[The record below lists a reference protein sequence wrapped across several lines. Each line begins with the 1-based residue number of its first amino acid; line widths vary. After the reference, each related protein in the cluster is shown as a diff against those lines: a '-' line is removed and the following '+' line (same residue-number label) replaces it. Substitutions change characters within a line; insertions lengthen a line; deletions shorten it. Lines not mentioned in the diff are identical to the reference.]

1 MGVANDCSERVCPYG
16 ISHTTTPQG
25 DLNMDGDRYDNT
37 GKAIV
42 YKTGANAGDHIQ
54 AFISHLDNV
63 LRFST
68 NQDVASNEL
77 VVGDAVQIAGWD
89 GSKYSKHTFV
99 ITAVNADGTFTL
111 DKDCTV
117 AGGLHGSVYKV
128 QETIGSPSGTWE
140 SWPGDAVEK
149 TQDEGHFYM
158 ECSNQGL
165 CDRGAGVCECF
176 DGYTGIDC
184 GVASCP
190 NDCSGNGRCMTI
202 ADMARS
208 APSRSENTI
217 EVARGSHF
225 VSTELTPDVS
235 VGDIVYL
242 GEQVDYDSAVQYT
255 VTNIVSKMSS
265 STALGNQGFTV
276 SPRAQRSLPFGSAL
290 YKVSKYNLWDANKV
304 AGCVCDDGFSG
315 HDCSSKK
322 CPVGADPLDVTGE
335 DKENSHSS
343 TSTTNPSTYTKR
355 TERQMLT
362 MDSSAGALS
371 GSFSLTFT
379 SINGE
384 KKTTRSI
391 STSPELSSTVSVH
404 GPELYDETYC
414 KIGNAGSYGSETG
427 KWSGALCEKFV
438 KFTPDLP
445 DDELAVGDF
454 IRVGNEIRRIAS
466 LTRSETSGN
475 YTSAYVFS
483 QFTQNYA
490 AGTYAYRHSAA
501 KDIEYGLEHL
511 SNGVVG
517 EVTVAKSN
525 SGGRILRNAVVSST
539 DKLYAAVS
547 TSGAVTFENA
557 DADTDTYAAAG
568 SVSEGDLFRLHGN
581 HGIGQV
587 LTLTGAD
594 AEKLTGFTVTEDF
607 LYNNDLGS
615 HTPSTTGRKIPP
627 TGGSAILVLPDSL
640 PIIDNG
646 FKYRVSF
653 DENAGDLPD
662 LVCNAD
668 GLRSVYRLSHAAYVS
683 RDEPDRVHFV
693 DTAAGSAQ
701 PAFSPLEQS
710 DLSHPAALTAG
721 DTIYVGDQR
730 CDIVSTDNDLT
741 AGLATEISDV
751 ENVHTASVVCATA
764 LKENAHSTADAI
776 VTHDPVEVLL
786 SGSTQTCAS
795 TDRPE
800 LRFAA
805 DIAAFAGSDL
815 CADAT
820 ACAEVLDYNGANRR
834 VRWSSN
840 WDIAYESGIP
850 LMDTNDLTVGDRVS
864 IRTVND
870 HTYETR
876 TVDYMNFNGEA
887 GDNYFTVSQPFTAAH
902 KEKRIHLN
910 YKGTQS
916 SQECSGRG
924 LCDGGSADCQCF
936 KGYTGVACE
945 IQNALAA

>member
-1 MGVANDCSERVCPYG
+1 M
-16 ISHTTTPQG
+16 
-25 DLNMDGDRYDNT
+25 
-37 GKAIV
+37 
-42 YKTGANAGDHIQ
+42 
-54 AFISHLDNV
+54 
-63 LRFST
+63 
-68 NQDVASNEL
+68 
-77 VVGDAVQIAGWD
+77 
-89 GSKYSKHTFV
+89 
-99 ITAVNADGTFTL
+99 
-111 DKDCTV
+111 
-117 AGGLHGSVYKV
+117 
-128 QETIGSPSGTWE
+128 
-140 SWPGDAVEK
+140 
-149 TQDEGHFYM
+149 
-158 ECSNQGL
+158 
-165 CDRGAGVCECF
+165 
-176 DGYTGIDC
+176 
-184 GVASCP
+184 
-190 NDCSGNGRCMTI
+190 
-202 ADMARS
+202 
-208 APSRSENTI
+208 
-217 EVARGSHF
+217 GSHF

-242 GEQVDYDSAVQYT
+242 GEQADYDNAVEYT
-255 VTNIVSKMSS
+255 VTNVVSKMSTYGS
-265 STALGNQGFTV
+265 SASDQSLGNQGFTV

-290 YKVSKYNLWDANKV
+290 YKVSNYNLWDANKV

-335 DKENSHSS
+335 DMENSHSS

-404 GPELYDETYC
+404 GPEVYDETYC
-414 KIGNAGSYGSETG
+414 KINWASRYGTAGTT

-475 YTSAYVFS
+475 YTSAYVYS

-490 AGTYAYRHSAA
+490 AGTYAYHHSAA

-525 SGGRILRNAVVSST
+525 SGGRILRNS
-539 DKLYAAVS
+539 AVS
-547 TSGAVTFENA
+547 TVNKLSAVVASTDTVTFV
-557 DADTDTYAAAG
+557 DQGGSTAAHAPAG
-568 SVSEGDLFRLHGN
+568 SVSEGDLFRINGN
-581 HGIGQV
+581 HGISQV
-587 LTLTGAD
+587 LTLTNAD
-594 AEKLTGFTVTEDF
+594 AEELTGFTVTPHF
-607 LYNNDLGS
+607 LYNDDQGTHAVGS
-615 HTPSTTGRKIPP
+615 RAAFNSVK
-627 TGGSAILVLPDSL
+627 VLPDSL

-668 GLRSVYRLSHAAYVS
+668 GLRSVYRLSNAAYVS

-693 DTAAGSAQ
+693 DTTAGSAQ

-741 AGLATEISDV
+741 ARLATESSTA

-795 TDRPE
+795 TDQPE

-805 DIAAFAGSDL
+805 DISTADSVSV

-820 ACAEVLDYNGANRR
+820 ACADVNNYNGQNRL

-840 WDIAYESGIP
+840 WDIQYESGIP

-902 KEKRIHLN
+902 KEARIHLN

-924 LCDGGSADCQCF
+924 LCDGSSAECQCF

>member
-1 MGVANDCSERVCPYG
+1 MG
-16 ISHTTTPQG
+16 
-25 DLNMDGDRYDNT
+25 
-37 GKAIV
+37 
-42 YKTGANAGDHIQ
+42 
-54 AFISHLDNV
+54 
-63 LRFST
+63 
-68 NQDVASNEL
+68 
-77 VVGDAVQIAGWD
+77 
-89 GSKYSKHTFV
+89 
-99 ITAVNADGTFTL
+99 
-111 DKDCTV
+111 
-117 AGGLHGSVYKV
+117 
-128 QETIGSPSGTWE
+128 
-140 SWPGDAVEK
+140 
-149 TQDEGHFYM
+149 
-158 ECSNQGL
+158 
-165 CDRGAGVCECF
+165 
-176 DGYTGIDC
+176 
-184 GVASCP
+184 
-190 NDCSGNGRCMTI
+190 
-202 ADMARS
+202 
-208 APSRSENTI
+208 
-217 EVARGSHF
+217 
-225 VSTELTPDVS
+225 ELTPDVS

-242 GEQVDYDSAVQYT
+242 GEQADYDSAVQYT

-265 STALGNQGFTV
+265 SSALGNQGFTV

-290 YKVSKYNLWDANKV
+290 YKASKYNLWDANKV

-315 HDCSSKK
+315 HDCSSRK

-371 GSFSLTFT
+371 GTFSLTFT

-414 KIGNAGSYGSETG
+414 TLNNGNLDRYGSAGTT

-475 YTSAYVFS
+475 YTSAYVYS

-525 SGGRILRNAVVSST
+525 SGGRILRNA
-539 DKLYAAVS
+539 AVS
-547 TSGAVTFENA
+547 TANKLNAGVFADGTVTFCDQNGL
-557 DADTDTYAAAG
+557 TAAHAPAG
-568 SVSEGDLFRLHGN
+568 SVSEGDLFRINGN
-581 HGIGQV
+581 HGISQV
-587 LTLTGAD
+587 LTLTNAD
-594 AEKLTGFTVTEDF
+594 AEELTGFTVTPHF
-607 LYNNDLGS
+607 LYNDDQGTHAVGS
-615 HTPSTTGRKIPP
+615 RA
-627 TGGSAILVLPDSL
+627 AINSVKVLPDSL

-668 GLRSVYRLSHAAYVS
+668 GLRSVYRLSNAAYVS

-693 DTAAGSAQ
+693 DTTAGSAQ

-741 AGLATEISDV
+741 ARLATETSDA
-751 ENVHTASVVCATA
+751 ENVHTASVVCAA
-764 LKENAHSTADAI
+764 
-776 VTHDPVEVLL
+776 
-786 SGSTQTCAS
+786 
-795 TDRPE
+795 
-800 LRFAA
+800 
-805 DIAAFAGSDL
+805 
-815 CADAT
+815 
-820 ACAEVLDYNGANRR
+820 
-834 VRWSSN
+834 
-840 WDIAYESGIP
+840 
-850 LMDTNDLTVGDRVS
+850 
-864 IRTVND
+864 
-870 HTYETR
+870 
-876 TVDYMNFNGEA
+876 
-887 GDNYFTVSQPFTAAH
+887 
-902 KEKRIHLN
+902 
-910 YKGTQS
+910 
-916 SQECSGRG
+916 
-924 LCDGGSADCQCF
+924 
-936 KGYTGVACE
+936 
-945 IQNALAA
+945 

>member
-1 MGVANDCSERVCPYG
+1 MG
-16 ISHTTTPQG
+16 
-25 DLNMDGDRYDNT
+25 
-37 GKAIV
+37 
-42 YKTGANAGDHIQ
+42 
-54 AFISHLDNV
+54 
-63 LRFST
+63 
-68 NQDVASNEL
+68 
-77 VVGDAVQIAGWD
+77 
-89 GSKYSKHTFV
+89 
-99 ITAVNADGTFTL
+99 

-176 DGYTGIDC
+176 DGHGGIDC

-242 GEQVDYDSAVQYT
+242 GEQAVYDSAVQYT

-290 YKVSKYNLWDANKV
+290 YKESKYNLWDANKV

-315 HDCSSKK
+315 HDCSSRK

-371 GSFSLTFT
+371 GTFSLTFT

-404 GPELYDETYC
+404 GPEVYDETYC
-414 KIGNAGSYGSETG
+414 KINNAATRYGGGAAGSGQ
-427 KWSGALCEKFV
+427 WSGALCEKFV

-445 DDELAVGDF
+445 DDELAVDDF

-475 YTSAYVFS
+475 YTSAYVYS

-501 KDIEYGLEHL
+501 KNIEYGLEHL

-525 SGGRILRNAVVSST
+525 SGGRILRSAALDT
-539 DKLYAAVS
+539 ETKLNAAVA
-547 TSGAVTFENA
+547 THNGKTGVTFEGHDGSTDA
-557 DADTDTYAAAG
+557 DAPAG
-568 SVSEGDLFRLHGN
+568 SVSEGDLFRIHG
-581 HGIGQV
+581 
-587 LTLTGAD
+587 
-594 AEKLTGFTVTEDF
+594 
-607 LYNNDLGS
+607 
-615 HTPSTTGRKIPP
+615 
-627 TGGSAILVLPDSL
+627 
-640 PIIDNG
+640 
-646 FKYRVSF
+646 
-653 DENAGDLPD
+653 
-662 LVCNAD
+662 
-668 GLRSVYRLSHAAYVS
+668 
-683 RDEPDRVHFV
+683 
-693 DTAAGSAQ
+693 
-701 PAFSPLEQS
+701 
-710 DLSHPAALTAG
+710 
-721 DTIYVGDQR
+721 
-730 CDIVSTDNDLT
+730 
-741 AGLATEISDV
+741 
-751 ENVHTASVVCATA
+751 
-764 LKENAHSTADAI
+764 
-776 VTHDPVEVLL
+776 
-786 SGSTQTCAS
+786 
-795 TDRPE
+795 
-800 LRFAA
+800 
-805 DIAAFAGSDL
+805 
-815 CADAT
+815 
-820 ACAEVLDYNGANRR
+820 
-834 VRWSSN
+834 
-840 WDIAYESGIP
+840 
-850 LMDTNDLTVGDRVS
+850 
-864 IRTVND
+864 
-870 HTYETR
+870 
-876 TVDYMNFNGEA
+876 
-887 GDNYFTVSQPFTAAH
+887 
-902 KEKRIHLN
+902 
-910 YKGTQS
+910 
-916 SQECSGRG
+916 
-924 LCDGGSADCQCF
+924 
-936 KGYTGVACE
+936 
-945 IQNALAA
+945 

>member
-1 MGVANDCSERVCPYG
+1 M
-16 ISHTTTPQG
+16 H
-25 DLNMDGDRYDNT
+25 
-37 GKAIV
+37 
-42 YKTGANAGDHIQ
+42 
-54 AFISHLDNV
+54 
-63 LRFST
+63 
-68 NQDVASNEL
+68 
-77 VVGDAVQIAGWD
+77 
-89 GSKYSKHTFV
+89 
-99 ITAVNADGTFTL
+99 
-111 DKDCTV
+111 
-117 AGGLHGSVYKV
+117 
-128 QETIGSPSGTWE
+128 
-140 SWPGDAVEK
+140 
-149 TQDEGHFYM
+149 
-158 ECSNQGL
+158 
-165 CDRGAGVCECF
+165 
-176 DGYTGIDC
+176 
-184 GVASCP
+184 
-190 NDCSGNGRCMTI
+190 
-202 ADMARS
+202 
-208 APSRSENTI
+208 
-217 EVARGSHF
+217 
-225 VSTELTPDVS
+225 
-235 VGDIVYL
+235 
-242 GEQVDYDSAVQYT
+242 
-255 VTNIVSKMSS
+255 
-265 STALGNQGFTV
+265 
-276 SPRAQRSLPFGSAL
+276 
-290 YKVSKYNLWDANKV
+290 
-304 AGCVCDDGFSG
+304 
-315 HDCSSKK
+315 
-322 CPVGADPLDVTGE
+322 
-335 DKENSHSS
+335 
-343 TSTTNPSTYTKR
+343 TKR

-371 GSFSLTFT
+371 GTFSLTFT

-414 KIGNAGSYGSETG
+414 KIGWATRYGSVAG
-427 KWSGALCEKFV
+427 QWGGAQCEKFV

-475 YTSAYVFS
+475 YTSAYVYS

-525 SGGRILRNAVVSST
+525 SGGRILRNAAVDDTNRLNAKVDDDGT
-539 DKLYAAVS
+539 D
-547 TSGAVTFENA
+547 TTVTFKLVGA
-557 DADTDTYAAAG
+557 QTPPPTITATYAAAG
-568 SVSEGDLFRLHGN
+568 SVSEGDLFRINGN

-594 AEKLTGFTVTEDF
+594 AEKLTGFKVTPHFVYGDDQGTLHIASGEHAHGARTV
-607 LYNNDLGS
+607 NGV
-615 HTPSTTGRKIPP
+615 K
-627 TGGSAILVLPDSL
+627 VLPNSL

-741 AGLATEISDV
+741 ARLATETSDV

-805 DIAAFAGSDL
+805 DIAASWGSNL

-834 VRWSSN
+834 VRWSSGLT
-840 WDIAYESGIP
+840 ITFQSGIP

-887 GDNYFTVSQPFTAAH
+887 GDNYFTVSQPFTAKHSEA
-902 KEKRIHLN
+902 RIHLN

-924 LCDGGSADCQCF
+924 LCGGSSAECQCF

>member
-1 MGVANDCSERVCPYG
+1 M
-16 ISHTTTPQG
+16 H
-25 DLNMDGDRYDNT
+25 
-37 GKAIV
+37 
-42 YKTGANAGDHIQ
+42 
-54 AFISHLDNV
+54 
-63 LRFST
+63 
-68 NQDVASNEL
+68 
-77 VVGDAVQIAGWD
+77 
-89 GSKYSKHTFV
+89 
-99 ITAVNADGTFTL
+99 
-111 DKDCTV
+111 
-117 AGGLHGSVYKV
+117 
-128 QETIGSPSGTWE
+128 
-140 SWPGDAVEK
+140 
-149 TQDEGHFYM
+149 
-158 ECSNQGL
+158 
-165 CDRGAGVCECF
+165 
-176 DGYTGIDC
+176 
-184 GVASCP
+184 
-190 NDCSGNGRCMTI
+190 
-202 ADMARS
+202 
-208 APSRSENTI
+208 
-217 EVARGSHF
+217 
-225 VSTELTPDVS
+225 
-235 VGDIVYL
+235 
-242 GEQVDYDSAVQYT
+242 
-255 VTNIVSKMSS
+255 
-265 STALGNQGFTV
+265 
-276 SPRAQRSLPFGSAL
+276 
-290 YKVSKYNLWDANKV
+290 
-304 AGCVCDDGFSG
+304 
-315 HDCSSKK
+315 
-322 CPVGADPLDVTGE
+322 
-335 DKENSHSS
+335 
-343 TSTTNPSTYTKR
+343 TKR

-371 GSFSLTFT
+371 GTFSLTFT

-414 KIGNAGSYGSETG
+414 KIGWATRYGSVAG
-427 KWSGALCEKFV
+427 QWGGAQCEKFV

-475 YTSAYVFS
+475 YTSAYVYS

-501 KDIEYGLEHL
+501 KNIEYGLEHL

-525 SGGRILRNAVVSST
+525 SGGRFLRNS
-539 DKLYAAVS
+539 AVS
-547 TSGAVTFENA
+547 TENKLSA
-557 DADTDTYAAAG
+557 IVEASAIDTVKFVEQDGSSATYAAAG
-568 SVSEGDLFRLHGN
+568 SVSEGDLFRINGN
-581 HGIGQV
+581 HGISQV

-594 AEKLTGFTVTEDF
+594 AEKLTSFTVTPHF
-607 LYNNDLGS
+607 LYNNDQGTHAVGS
-615 HTPSTTGRKIPP
+615 RAAIGPS
-627 TGGSAILVLPDSL
+627 GGVKVLPDSL

-693 DTAAGSAQ
+693 DTTAGSAQ
-701 PAFSPLEQS
+701 PAFSPLTQT

-721 DTIYVGDQR
+721 DTIYVGEQR
-730 CDIVSTDNDLT
+730 CDIVSTDSDLT
-741 AGLATEISDV
+741 ARLATESSTA
-751 ENVHTASVVCATA
+751 ENIHTASVVCAMA

-776 VTHDPVEVLL
+776 VTHDVVEVLL

-805 DIAAFAGSDL
+805 DSDTAAGASL

-820 ACAEVLDYNGANRR
+820 ACARVLDYNGANRR

-902 KEKRIHLN
+902 AEKRIHLN

-924 LCDGGSADCQCF
+924 LCDGSSAECQCF

>member
-1 MGVANDCSERVCPYG
+1 MGTALAASVSASCPNACSGHGTCGSNDQFSCFRNWVANDCSERVCPYG

-42 YKTGANAGDHIQ
+42 YKTGGNAGDHIQ

-63 LRFST
+63 LHFST

-77 VVGDAVQIAGWD
+77 VVGDAIQIAGWD
-89 GSKYSKHTFV
+89 GSKYSKYTFV

-184 GVASCP
+184 GVAVCP

-242 GEQVDYDSAVQYT
+242 GEQADYDSAVQYT

-290 YKVSKYNLWDANKV
+290 YKASKYNLWDANKV

-414 KIGNAGSYGSETG
+414 KIGWATRYTGGSAVTDQ
-427 KWSGALCEKFV
+427 WSGARCEKFV

-475 YTSAYVFS
+475 YTSAYVYS

-525 SGGRILRNAVVSST
+525 SGGRILRNSEVSATNKLSAGVGTDAST
-539 DKLYAAVS
+539 
-547 TSGAVTFENA
+547 VTFTDRNA
-557 DADTDTYAAAG
+557 DLASNPSHAPAG
-568 SVSEGDLFRLHGN
+568 SVSEGDLFRINGN

-587 LTLTGAD
+587 LTLTNAD
-594 AEKLTGFTVTEDF
+594 AEKLTGFTVTPHF
-607 LYNNDLGS
+607 LYNDDQGTHALGS
-615 HTPSTTGRKIPP
+615 RE
-627 TGGSAILVLPDSL
+627 AINGVKVLPDSL

-721 DTIYVGDQR
+721 DTIYVEDQR
-730 CDIVSTDNDLT
+730 CDIVSTDSDLT
-741 AGLATEISDV
+741 AGLATETSTA

-805 DIAAFAGSDL
+805 DITTFTGSDL

-834 VRWSSN
+834 VRWSSSL
-840 WDIAYESGIP
+840 D
-850 LMDTNDLTVGDRVS
+850 
-864 IRTVND
+864 
-870 HTYETR
+870 
-876 TVDYMNFNGEA
+876 
-887 GDNYFTVSQPFTAAH
+887 
-902 KEKRIHLN
+902 
-910 YKGTQS
+910 
-916 SQECSGRG
+916 
-924 LCDGGSADCQCF
+924 
-936 KGYTGVACE
+936 
-945 IQNALAA
+945 

>member
-1 MGVANDCSERVCPYG
+1 MG
-16 ISHTTTPQG
+16 
-25 DLNMDGDRYDNT
+25 
-37 GKAIV
+37 
-42 YKTGANAGDHIQ
+42 
-54 AFISHLDNV
+54 
-63 LRFST
+63 
-68 NQDVASNEL
+68 
-77 VVGDAVQIAGWD
+77 
-89 GSKYSKHTFV
+89 
-99 ITAVNADGTFTL
+99 
-111 DKDCTV
+111 
-117 AGGLHGSVYKV
+117 
-128 QETIGSPSGTWE
+128 
-140 SWPGDAVEK
+140 
-149 TQDEGHFYM
+149 
-158 ECSNQGL
+158 
-165 CDRGAGVCECF
+165 
-176 DGYTGIDC
+176 
-184 GVASCP
+184 
-190 NDCSGNGRCMTI
+190 
-202 ADMARS
+202 
-208 APSRSENTI
+208 
-217 EVARGSHF
+217 
-225 VSTELTPDVS
+225 
-235 VGDIVYL
+235 
-242 GEQVDYDSAVQYT
+242 
-255 VTNIVSKMSS
+255 
-265 STALGNQGFTV
+265 
-276 SPRAQRSLPFGSAL
+276 
-290 YKVSKYNLWDANKV
+290 
-304 AGCVCDDGFSG
+304 
-315 HDCSSKK
+315 DCSSKK

-335 DKENSHSS
+335 DMENSHSS

-414 KIGNAGSYGSETG
+414 KIGWATRYGSVAG
-427 KWSGALCEKFV
+427 QWGGAQCEKFV

-475 YTSAYVFS
+475 YTSAYVYS

-525 SGGRILRNAVVSST
+525 SGGRILRNA
-539 DKLYAAVS
+539 AVS
-547 TSGAVTFENA
+547 TANKLNAGVFADGTVTFCDQNGLTSTDGGTGVITNA
-557 DADTDTYAAAG
+557 AYAAAG
-568 SVSEGDLFRLHGN
+568 SVSEGDLFRINGN

-594 AEKLTGFTVTEDF
+594 AEKLTGFKVTPHF
-607 LYNNDLGS
+607 VYGNDQGTL
-615 HTPSTTGRKIPP
+615 HTASGEHAHGTRVINSVK
-627 TGGSAILVLPDSL
+627 VLPDSL

-668 GLRSVYRLSHAAYVS
+668 GLRSVYRLSNAAYVS

-693 DTAAGSAQ
+693 DTTAGSAQ
-701 PAFSPLEQS
+701 PAFSPLEES

-741 AGLATEISDV
+741 ARLATETSDV

-776 VTHDPVEVLL
+776 VTHDPLK
-786 SGSTQTCAS
+786 SC
-795 TDRPE
+795 
-800 LRFAA
+800 
-805 DIAAFAGSDL
+805 
-815 CADAT
+815 
-820 ACAEVLDYNGANRR
+820 
-834 VRWSSN
+834 
-840 WDIAYESGIP
+840 
-850 LMDTNDLTVGDRVS
+850 
-864 IRTVND
+864 
-870 HTYETR
+870 
-876 TVDYMNFNGEA
+876 
-887 GDNYFTVSQPFTAAH
+887 
-902 KEKRIHLN
+902 
-910 YKGTQS
+910 
-916 SQECSGRG
+916 
-924 LCDGGSADCQCF
+924 
-936 KGYTGVACE
+936 
-945 IQNALAA
+945 

>member
-1 MGVANDCSERVCPYG
+1 MGTALAASVSASCPNACSGHGTCGSNDQCSCFRNWVANDCSERVCPYG

-42 YKTGANAGDHIQ
+42 YKTGGNAGDHIQ

-63 LRFST
+63 LHFST

-89 GSKYSKHTFV
+89 GSKYSKYTFV

-117 AGGLHGSVYKV
+117 AGGLHGSIYKV

-149 TQDEGHFYM
+149 VQDEGHFYM

-242 GEQVDYDSAVQYT
+242 GEQADYDSAVQYT
-255 VTNIVSKMSS
+255 VTNMVSKMSS

-304 AGCVCDDGFSG
+304 AGCICDDGFSG

-322 CPVGADPLDVTGE
+322 CAVGADPLDVTGE

-355 TERQMLT
+355 NERQMLT

-371 GSFSLTFT
+371 GTFSLTFT

-384 KKTTRSI
+384 KKTTRTI

-414 KIGNAGSYGSETG
+414 KLNNAARYGTAATDPESTGSDTHF

-475 YTSAYVFS
+475 YTSAYVYS

-525 SGGRILRNAVVSST
+525 SGGRFLRNSAVSTTNKLSAIVVSSAIDT
-539 DKLYAAVS
+539 VKFVNQDGS
-547 TSGAVTFENA
+547 TPAHA
-557 DADTDTYAAAG
+557 PAG
-568 SVSEGDLFRLHGN
+568 SVSEGDLFRINGN
-581 HGIGQV
+581 HGISQV
-587 LTLTGAD
+587 LTLTD
-594 AEKLTGFTVTEDF
+594 AGEEQLTSFTVTPHF
-607 LYNNDLGS
+607 LYNDDQGTHAVGS
-615 HTPSTTGRKIPP
+615 RAAIGPSPGVK
-627 TGGSAILVLPDSL
+627 VLPDSL

-701 PAFSPLEQS
+701 PAFSPLEQ
-710 DLSHPAALTAG
+710 
-721 DTIYVGDQR
+721 
-730 CDIVSTDNDLT
+730 TD
-741 AGLATEISDV
+741 
-751 ENVHTASVVCATA
+751 
-764 LKENAHSTADAI
+764 
-776 VTHDPVEVLL
+776 P
-786 SGSTQTCAS
+786 
-795 TDRPE
+795 
-800 LRFAA
+800 
-805 DIAAFAGSDL
+805 
-815 CADAT
+815 
-820 ACAEVLDYNGANRR
+820 
-834 VRWSSN
+834 
-840 WDIAYESGIP
+840 
-850 LMDTNDLTVGDRVS
+850 
-864 IRTVND
+864 
-870 HTYETR
+870 
-876 TVDYMNFNGEA
+876 
-887 GDNYFTVSQPFTAAH
+887 
-902 KEKRIHLN
+902 
-910 YKGTQS
+910 
-916 SQECSGRG
+916 
-924 LCDGGSADCQCF
+924 
-936 KGYTGVACE
+936 
-945 IQNALAA
+945 

>member
-1 MGVANDCSERVCPYG
+1 M
-16 ISHTTTPQG
+16 
-25 DLNMDGDRYDNT
+25 M
-37 GKAIV
+37 
-42 YKTGANAGDHIQ
+42 
-54 AFISHLDNV
+54 
-63 LRFST
+63 LR
-68 NQDVASNEL
+68 L
-77 VVGDAVQIAGWD
+77 
-89 GSKYSKHTFV
+89 
-99 ITAVNADGTFTL
+99 
-111 DKDCTV
+111 
-117 AGGLHGSVYKV
+117 
-128 QETIGSPSGTWE
+128 
-140 SWPGDAVEK
+140 
-149 TQDEGHFYM
+149 
-158 ECSNQGL
+158 
-165 CDRGAGVCECF
+165 
-176 DGYTGIDC
+176 
-184 GVASCP
+184 
-190 NDCSGNGRCMTI
+190 
-202 ADMARS
+202 
-208 APSRSENTI
+208 
-217 EVARGSHF
+217 
-225 VSTELTPDVS
+225 
-235 VGDIVYL
+235 
-242 GEQVDYDSAVQYT
+242 YT
-255 VTNIVSKMSS
+255 VTGVVSKMSTS
-265 STALGNQGFTV
+265 SALGNQGFTV

-290 YKVSKYNLWDANKV
+290 YKVSNYNLWDANKV

-315 HDCSSKK
+315 HDCSSRK

-355 TERQMLT
+355 SERQMLT

-414 KIGNAGSYGSETG
+414 TLNNGNLDRYGSVTG
-427 KWSGALCEKFV
+427 QWSGALCEKFV

-475 YTSAYVFS
+475 YTSAYVYS

-557 DADTDTYAAAG
+557 DIGDDTHAAAG
-568 SVSEGDLFRLHGN
+568 SVSEGDLFRIHGN

-587 LTLTGAD
+587 LTLNGAD

-607 LYNNDLGS
+607 LYNNDLVS
-615 HTPSTTGRKIPP
+615 HTPSSSGRKIPNTN
-627 TGGSAILVLPDSL
+627 TGILVLPDSL

-653 DENAGDLPD
+653 DENSGDLPD

-668 GLRSVYRLSHAAYVS
+668 GLRSVYRLSNAAYVS

-730 CDIVSTDNDLT
+730 CDIVSTDSDLT
-741 AGLATEISDV
+741 AGLATETSSA

-764 LKENAHSTADAI
+764 LKENGHSTVDAI
-776 VTHDPVEVLL
+776 VTHDVVEVLL

-805 DIAAFAGSDL
+805 DIATFTGSNL

-840 WDIAYESGIP
+840 W
-850 LMDTNDLTVGDRVS
+850 
-864 IRTVND
+864 
-870 HTYETR
+870 
-876 TVDYMNFNGEA
+876 
-887 GDNYFTVSQPFTAAH
+887 
-902 KEKRIHLN
+902 
-910 YKGTQS
+910 
-916 SQECSGRG
+916 
-924 LCDGGSADCQCF
+924 
-936 KGYTGVACE
+936 
-945 IQNALAA
+945 

>member
-1 MGVANDCSERVCPYG
+1 MG
-16 ISHTTTPQG
+16 TTPQG
-25 DLNMDGDRYDNT
+25 DLNMDGDRHGNT

-176 DGYTGIDC
+176 DGYSGIDC

-202 ADMARS
+202 ADMAKS

-242 GEQVDYDSAVQYT
+242 GEQADYDNAVQYT

-265 STALGNQGFTV
+265 SSALGNQGFTA

-315 HDCSSKK
+315 HDCSSRK

-384 KKTTRSI
+384 KKTTISI

-414 KIGNAGSYGSETG
+414 TLNNGNLDRYGSAGDT

-475 YTSAYVFS
+475 YTSAYVYS

-501 KDIEYGLEHL
+501 KNIEYGLEHL

-525 SGGRILRNAVVSST
+525 SGGRILRNAALSAT
-539 DKLYAAVS
+539 NKLNAAVAAD
-547 TSGAVTFENA
+547 GAVSFDNA
-557 DADTDTYAAAG
+557 DGSTAAYAPAG
-568 SVSEGDLFRLHGN
+568 SASVGDLFRLHGN

-587 LTLTGAD
+587 LSLNGAD
-594 AEKLTGFTVTEDF
+594 AEHLTGFSVTPHF
-607 LYNNDLGS
+607 LYNDDQGTHTHGS
-615 HTPSTTGRKIPP
+615 RTVNSIK
-627 TGGSAILVLPDSL
+627 VLPDSL

-662 LVCNAD
+662 LVCNTD
-668 GLRSVYRLSHAAYVS
+668 GLRSVYRLSEAAYVS

-693 DTAAGSAQ
+693 DTTAGSAQ
-701 PAFSPLEQS
+701 PAFSPLTQT

-741 AGLATEISDV
+741 AGLATESSTA

-764 LKENAHSTADAI
+764 LKENAHSTSDAI

-805 DIAAFAGSDL
+805 DIAAYTGSDL

-840 WDIAYESGIP
+840 WDIQYVSGIP
-850 LMDTNDLTVGDRVS
+850 LMDTNDLTV
-864 IRTVND
+864 
-870 HTYETR
+870 
-876 TVDYMNFNGEA
+876 
-887 GDNYFTVSQPFTAAH
+887 
-902 KEKRIHLN
+902 
-910 YKGTQS
+910 
-916 SQECSGRG
+916 C
-924 LCDGGSADCQCF
+924 
-936 KGYTGVACE
+936 
-945 IQNALAA
+945 